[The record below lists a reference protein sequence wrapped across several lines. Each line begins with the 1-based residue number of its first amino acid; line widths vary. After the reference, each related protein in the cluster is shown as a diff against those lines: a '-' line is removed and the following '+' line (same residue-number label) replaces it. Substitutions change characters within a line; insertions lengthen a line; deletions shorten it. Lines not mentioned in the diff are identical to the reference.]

1 MRAGSYTVDRRP
13 LAIPAFRRLWLASVV
28 TAVGGSFSLI
38 AIPTQLFTIT
48 GSSATVGASA
58 IVTFVA
64 LTVSSLWCG
73 ALADRMDRRRL
84 LLFGQCGLAGTYL
97 LLWAQAAL
105 HVRSVP
111 LLFVLIAFEGVS
123 YGATMATMGAAVPR
137 IVPTDLL
144 AAANSLSSL
153 VRYLGAVLGPVLA
166 GALLP
171 LVGLSS
177 LYLFDSVA
185 LTAVIWAVSRLPAIE
200 PPPRDEAGA
209 GARATVVEIFDG
221 FRYLWTRRILVAVL
235 GIDLA
240 AMVFGLPVALFPE
253 LAERTFGGPPGGGTV
268 LGLLYAAYP
277 AGVLLAGLFSG
288 TFTRAR
294 RHGVMLAGATMTW
307 GVTVVVLGVAPNL
320 AVALAA
326 LVLGGAANFLL
337 STYRNA
343 ITQAHSDDALRGRV
357 AGSLTVVLV
366 GGPQASVLLH
376 GLSSAAVGPR
386 WTIVVGGL
394 LTVATVALIVRL
406 VSALWGYVPT
416 AVPAPTVATSDGEAT
431 RV

>member
-1 MRAGSYTVDRRP
+1 MRAGSFTVDRRP

-48 GSSATVGASA
+48 GSSAAIGVSA
-58 IVTFVA
+58 IVTFAA
-64 LTVSSLWCG
+64 LTVSALWCG

-97 LLWAQAAL
+97 LLWAQAAVGL
-105 HVRSVP
+105 GSVAV
-111 LLFVLIAFEGVS
+111 LMVLIGFQGMS

-137 IVPTDLL
+137 VVPGDLL

-153 VRYLGAVLGPVLA
+153 VRYLGAVVGPLLA
-166 GALLP
+166 GGLLP
-171 LVGLSS
+171 LTGLGS

-185 LTAVIWAVSRLPAIE
+185 LAAVIWAVWRLPSIE
-200 PPPRDEAGA
+200 PPPRAATRTSAGA
-209 GARATVVEIFDG
+209 TVREIADG
-221 FRYLWTRRILVAVL
+221 LRYLWSRPILVGVL

-253 LAERTFGGPPGGGTV
+253 LAERTFGGPPGGGAV

-277 AGVLLAGLFSG
+277 AGVVLAGLLSG

-294 RHGVMLAGATMTW
+294 RHGVMLAGAALAW
-307 GVTVVVLGVAPNL
+307 GVTVVALGVAPGV
-320 AVALAA
+320 AVAVAA
-326 LVLGGAANFLL
+326 LVAGGAVNFVL
-337 STYRNA
+337 STFRNT

-357 AGSLTVVLV
+357 QGTLTVVLL
-366 GGPQASVLLH
+366 GGPQASVLAH
-376 GLSSAAVGPR
+376 GLLSAAVGPR
-386 WTIVVGGL
+386 WTIVAGGL
-394 LTVATVALIVRL
+394 LTVATVALIACRVPSLWRYTVRSP
-406 VSALWGYVPT
+406 VVERQ
-416 AVPAPTVATSDGEAT
+416 PA
-431 RV
+431 